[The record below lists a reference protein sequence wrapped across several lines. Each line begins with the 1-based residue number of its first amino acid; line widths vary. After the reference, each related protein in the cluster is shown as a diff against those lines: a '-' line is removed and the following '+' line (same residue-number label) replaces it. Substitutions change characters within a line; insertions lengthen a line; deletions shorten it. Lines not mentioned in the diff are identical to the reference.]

1 MNFVGFRG
9 SPEIEKARP
18 ALRIRPVSIVN
29 EHERLPADEV
39 LATRALGDTTFFF
52 HSDLSL
58 PEQDGF
64 WTLAHKT
71 MIVTVA
77 APNTHPPRLR
87 LKAGPVRSDVR
98 LTAEGWRQDIA
109 LEPQAVRDVTVPMP
123 ASGVTRLSI
132 ATTGGFVP
140 AKLNPTVHDERLLG
154 CWVELDPQDSI
165 H

>member
-1 MNFVGFRG
+1 
-9 SPEIEKARP
+9 
-18 ALRIRPVSIVN
+18 
-29 EHERLPADEV
+29 
-39 LATRALGDTTFFF
+39 

-64 WTLAHKT
+64 WTLGQKT

-77 APNTHPPRLR
+77 ATTTHPPRLR

-98 LTAEGWRQDIA
+98 LAAEGWRQDVA
-109 LEPQAVRDVTVPMP
+109 LEPQAVRDVTVPVP
-123 ASGVTRLSI
+123 ASGVTRLAI
-132 ATTGGFVP
+132 TTTGGFVP
-140 AKLNPTVHDERLLG
+140 AKLNPAVHDERLLG